1 MLLRKNRAI
10 FPQFDL
16 HTKLESLQRPNGK
29 NTKADFWA
37 RLSLSDWS
45 ALI

>member
-16 HTKLESLQRPNGK
+16 HTKLESLQRPNEKTLRPIFGL
-29 NTKADFWA
+29 DYPFPIG
-37 RLSLSDWS
+37 RP
-45 ALI
+45 